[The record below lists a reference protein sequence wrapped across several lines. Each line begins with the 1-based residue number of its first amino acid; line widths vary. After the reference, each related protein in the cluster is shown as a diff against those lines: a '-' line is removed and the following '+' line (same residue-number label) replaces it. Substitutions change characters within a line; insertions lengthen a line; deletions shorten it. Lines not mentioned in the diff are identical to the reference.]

1 MDISYTTS
9 AKPRQ
14 SLTWRMRWHRWRNR
28 VLSNP
33 SFQRWAARNPL
44 TRAIGH
50 RKAIA
55 LHHLTAGFVYSQTLA
70 ALVEL
75 ELLDVLAG
83 GPTTARE
90 IAVRKQLSEP
100 ATETLLKAGQSLKLV
115 EHYQQGLWGLGELG
129 AAMLANPGIAEM
141 VRHHKHLYQDL
152 ADPITLLRHRDG
164 SNLSKYWQYDAVL
177 AGSGEPQIYS
187 KLMRDSQAMIADH
200 VLAAV
205 EFSDCHH
212 LLDIAGGTGAFARR
226 ALESANHLTATVLDL
241 PAVVSHGLEQ
251 ESENTRLRFAGGD
264 MFEDPLPLGA
274 DCVSFIRVLHD
285 HDDDRVQRV
294 LENAFKA
301 LKPGGRII
309 VAEPMA
315 ETSGA
320 ESIGYAY
327 FGLYLW
333 SLGSGRPRTSAELTK
348 FLGKAG
354 FQQVREQKSHM
365 PCLVRTIVGYK
376 PNP

>member
-1 MDISYTTS
+1 MDISYTTP

-75 ELLDVLAG
+75 ELLDVLAE
-83 GPTTARE
+83 GPTTTQE
-90 IAVRKQLSEP
+90 IAARKQLAEP

-115 EHYQQGLWGLGELG
+115 EHYQQGVWGLGELG

-141 VRHHKHLYQDL
+141 VRHHKHLYRDL
-152 ADPITLLRHRDG
+152 TDPISLLRDRDG
-164 SNLSKYWQYDAVL
+164 SALSKYWHYDAVL
-177 AGSGEPQIYS
+177 AGSGEPQVYS
-187 KLMRDSQAMIADH
+187 NLMSDSQAMIADH

-205 EFSDCHH
+205 DLKGCQQ

-226 ALESANHLTATVLDL
+226 ALECADHLTATVLDL
-241 PAVVSHGLEQ
+241 PAVASQGLEREP
-251 ESENTRLRFAGGD
+251 ESPRLRFVGGD
-264 MFEDPLPLGA
+264 MFEGPLPLGA

-285 HDDDRVQRV
+285 HDDERVQ
-294 LENAFKA
+294 LALTNAFKA

-315 ETSGA
+315 ETRGA
-320 ESIGYAY
+320 ESVGYAY

-333 SLGSGRPRTSAELTK
+333 SLGSGRPRTSAELTR
-348 FLGKAG
+348 FINEAG
-354 FQQVREQKSHM
+354 FEQVREQKSPM
-365 PCLVRTIVGYK
+365 PCLVRVIVGHK
-376 PNP
+376 AFA

>member
-75 ELLDVLAG
+75 EVLDVLAE
-83 GPTTARE
+83 GPTTTGE

-164 SNLSKYWQYDAVL
+164 SKLSKYWQYDAVL
-177 AGSGEPQIYS
+177 EGSGEPQIYS

-205 EFSDCHH
+205 DLSDCHH

-226 ALESANHLTATVLDL
+226 ALESSNHLTATVLDL
-241 PAVVSHGLEQ
+241 PAVVSQGLEH
-251 ESENTRLRFAGGD
+251 EPENCRLRFTGAD
-264 MFEDPLPLGA
+264 MFEGPLSLGA

>member
-1 MDISYTTS
+1 
-9 AKPRQ
+9 
-14 SLTWRMRWHRWRNR
+14 MRWHRWRNR

-44 TRAIGH
+44 TRPIGH

-75 ELLDVLAG
+75 ELLGVLAE
-83 GPTTARE
+83 GPITTGE
-90 IAVRKQLSEP
+90 IAVKKQLSEP
-100 ATETLLKAGQSLKLV
+100 AIETLLKAGQSLKLV

-152 ADPITLLRHRDG
+152 ADPIALLRHRDG
-164 SNLSKYWQYDAVL
+164 SKLSKYWQYDAVL

-205 EFSDCHH
+205 DLSDCHH

-226 ALESANHLTATVLDL
+226 ALESSNHLTATVLDL
-241 PAVVSHGLEQ
+241 PAVVSQGLEH
-251 ESENTRLRFAGGD
+251 EPEKTRLRFAGAD
-264 MFEDPLPLGA
+264 MFEGNLPLGA
-274 DCVSFIRVLHD
+274 DCASFIRVLHD
-285 HDDDRVQRV
+285 HDDEQVRLV

-348 FLGKAG
+348 FLHEAG
-354 FQQVREQKSHM
+354 FEQVKEQKSHM
-365 PCLVRTIVGYK
+365 PCLVRIIVGSK
-376 PNP
+376 PNS

>member
-75 ELLDVLAG
+75 EVLDVLAE
-83 GPTTARE
+83 GPTTTGE
-90 IAVRKQLSEP
+90 IAGRKQLSEP

-164 SNLSKYWQYDAVL
+164 SKLSKYWQYDAVL
-177 AGSGEPQIYS
+177 EGSGEPQIYS

-205 EFSDCHH
+205 DLEGCRH
-212 LLDIAGGTGAFARR
+212 LLDVAGGTGAFARR
-226 ALESANHLTATVLDL
+226 ALESSDHLTATVLDL
-241 PAVVSHGLEQ
+241 PAVVSQGLEH
-251 ESENTRLRFAGGD
+251 EPENSRLRFTGAD
-264 MFEDPLPLGA
+264 MFEGPLSLGA